1 MDALAKCALY
11 VDGRR
16 ARELTLEEIGAQT
29 AREGEFMWIG
39 IHEPTPEQLR
49 AVQQAFQLH
58 DLAIEDALR
67 AHQRPKAEEY
77 GESLFVVVRTAR
89 WDEERGCVDYGET
102 HVFVGFHYV
111 VTVRHGASAPYKEVR
126 ERSETVPHLLRKG
139 PAYALYA
146 ILDFVVDSYFPVMD
160 AIESSVEQLED
171 DLFASTP
178 GPEFTRRAYEIL
190 RELGRFRRI
199 VQPLLE
205 VLGRLTRVDL
215 RLVTDDIRLYFRDV
229 YDHVV
234 RINESLEQLRETVHS
249 ALEANLALIS
259 VRQNDTMQMLA
270 AWAAILAIPT
280 LVAGVFGMNFD
291 TMPGTHAAA
300 GFTLAVGA
308 MLVGCALLFAWFRRI
323 GWL

>member
-1 MDALAKCALY
+1 MDTVAKCALY
-11 VDGRR
+11 VDGT
-16 ARELTLEEIGAQT
+16 RERDLTLEEIGAQP
-29 AREGEFMWIG
+29 ARDGEFMWIG

-49 AVQQAFQLH
+49 AVQQAFKLH

-89 WDEERGCVDYGET
+89 WDEARASIEYGET
-102 HVFVGFHYV
+102 HVFVGAHYI
-111 VTVRHGASAPYKEVR
+111 VTVRHGASSPYKEVR
-126 ERSETVPHLLRKG
+126 ARSEAVPHLLRKG

-146 ILDFVVDSYFPVMD
+146 ILDFVVDRYFPVID
-160 AIESSVEQLED
+160 AIESAVEDLED
-171 DLFASTP
+171 NLFSSTP
-178 GPEFTRRAYEIL
+178 GPEFTRRAYELL
-190 RELGRFRRI
+190 RELGRFKRI

-205 VLGRLTRVDL
+205 VFGRLTRVDL
-215 RLVTDDIRLYFRDV
+215 RLVSDDIRLYFRDI

-280 LVAGVFGMNFD
+280 LVAGIFGMNFD
-291 TMPGTHAAA
+291 PMPGATFPG
-300 GFTLAVGA
+300 GFLIATGA
-308 MLVGCALLFAWFRRI
+308 MLLGCVSLFGWFRRI
-323 GWL
+323 GWV

>member
-1 MDALAKCALY
+1 MDSMAKCALY
-11 VDGRR
+11 VDGQRV
-16 ARELTLEEIGAQT
+16 RELTLEEIGAQSP
-29 AREGEFMWIG
+29 REGEFMWIG

-89 WDEERGCVDYGET
+89 WDEERACVDYGET
-102 HVFVGFHYV
+102 HVFVGAHYV
-111 VTVRHGASAPYKEVR
+111 VTVRHGASTPYKEVR
-126 ERSETVPHLLRKG
+126 DRSEAVPHLLRKG

-160 AIESSVEQLED
+160 AIESSVEELED
-171 DLFASTP
+171 DLFSSTP
-178 GPEFTRRAYEIL
+178 GPGFTRRAYEIL
-190 RELGRFRRI
+190 RELGRFKRI

-215 RLVTDDIRLYFRDV
+215 RLVSEDIRLYFRDV

-259 VRQNDTMQMLA
+259 VRQNETMQMLA

-280 LVAGVFGMNFD
+280 LLAGVFGMNFD
-291 TMPGTHAAA
+291 TMPGAHAAA

-308 MLVGCALLFAWFRRI
+308 MLAGCGLLFGWFRRI